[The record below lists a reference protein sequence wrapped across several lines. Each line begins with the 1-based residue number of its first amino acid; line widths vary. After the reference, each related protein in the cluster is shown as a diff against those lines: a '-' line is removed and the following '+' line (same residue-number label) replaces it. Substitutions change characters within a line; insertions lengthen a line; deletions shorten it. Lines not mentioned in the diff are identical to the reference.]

1 MPKLTLPLF
10 RFIRTVRPLLD
21 RHRSLRRLI
30 KTADMQTAVLRHS
43 AAAHFPILIQPQPR
57 QLTIAVTAHCNLR
70 CLGCRYERDFMLGE
84 QLPIDLVST
93 CLEDARAAGVNTV
106 RLFGGEPLLHRDL
119 PGMVEYSVNLGLKT
133 YVTTNG
139 ILLGHR
145 IDDLYRAGLR
155 FVTVGFYGTGEA
167 YDSYVQRRGQFAKLD
182 ASIRSVR
189 ERHGGDVELQLN
201 YLISRPTCS
210 LKALHEAWAFAER
223 HDMFFHIDMVSFSVP
238 FFTDPGELLQFRA
251 SDAEAIGEV
260 CAEIVQLKHSRPDRI
275 LHSIEFLR
283 SIPDWLTRRAGM
295 QVPCDAYEL
304 LWVGA
309 DGTVQ
314 LCDTH
319 FKLGNLHKQRLKDIL
334 YRQEHKDACRDAF
347 LLNCPNC
354 MCKADGRVLK
364 HASSRRLYSRPTA
377 IG

>member
-1 MPKLTLPLF
+1 M
-10 RFIRTVRPLLD
+10 
-21 RHRSLRRLI
+21 
-30 KTADMQTAVLRHS
+30 
-43 AAAHFPILIQPQPR
+43 
-57 QLTIAVTAHCNLR
+57 
-70 CLGCRYERDFMLGE
+70 
-84 QLPIDLVST
+84 
-93 CLEDARAAGVNTV
+93 
-106 RLFGGEPLLHRDL
+106 
-119 PGMVEYSVNLGLKT
+119 
-133 YVTTNG
+133 
-139 ILLGHR
+139 
-145 IDDLYRAGLR
+145 
-155 FVTVGFYGTGEA
+155 
-167 YDSYVQRRGQFAKLD
+167 
-182 ASIRSVR
+182 
-189 ERHGGDVELQLN
+189 
-201 YLISRPTCS
+201 
-210 LKALHEAWAFAER
+210 
-223 HDMFFHIDMVSFSVP
+223 VP
-238 FFTDPGELLQFRA
+238 FFTDPGELLQFRE

-283 SIPDWLTRRAGM
+283 SIPDWLTRRAEM

-334 YRQEHKDACRDAF
+334 YRQEHKNACRDAF

-364 HASSRRLYSRPTA
+364 HAPSRRLCSRPTA